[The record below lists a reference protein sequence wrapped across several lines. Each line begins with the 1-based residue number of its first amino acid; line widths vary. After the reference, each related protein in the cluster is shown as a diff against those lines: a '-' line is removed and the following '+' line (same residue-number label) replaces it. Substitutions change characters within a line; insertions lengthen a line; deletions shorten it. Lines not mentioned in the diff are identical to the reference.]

1 MKNLQSLKDI
11 FGPIT
16 IKRPIRFFIQMVI
29 LLICSVT
36 ILRIVV
42 VFLTFILTQ
51 LGTWTDKLLK
61 LLGLGS

>member
-1 MKNLQSLKDI
+1 
-11 FGPIT
+11 
-16 IKRPIRFFIQMVI
+16 MVI